1 MSVYMSTV
9 IVLVAMVAAFVLAS
23 IFLKSPEISLAV
35 TAVVGVLFG
44 CGFGWTESFPRILV
58 EGLFVNLDTALIF
71 ITASVFVN
79 IYAKSGALDTITR
92 GLVSK
97 VNNKWILLACMGALM
112 LIPGALT
119 GAGSISIFVLGTMV
133 ATIVGA
139 MGLNKKRATAFV
151 FMFAILSAA
160 APPVNL
166 WAMMI
171 ASGSDIPYV
180 GFGLPL
186 MVPIIIVGIFTIIF
200 LGWGTKRQSKEE
212 VLASLPEPTA
222 NMTWWRIVLPP
233 VVLVALFLLSNYAAH
248 SIPILGLPLMFV
260 ISAIVAIICNPKKVG
275 LKGYGKILN
284 DTFEQ
289 IFPLIATVLSVGML
303 QNAMSATGVKG
314 LIGITFITLP
324 VVWIY
329 ATVLFVAPFLQGAL
343 NYGSAVVFGAPL
355 IFLFNSMGFDP
366 KIAAVALALMFPI
379 GDCLPPSRITGR
391 LAIEATG
398 YDGKYTDFLKAVLIP
413 CLVLGLIALAMLIW
427 PNKFTFLI

>member
-1 MSVYMSTV
+1 MSTI

-23 IFLKSPEISLAV
+23 IFLKSPEISLAI
-35 TAVVGVLFG
+35 TAVVGLLFG
-44 CGFGWTESFPRILV
+44 CGFGWTNSFPRVLV

-79 IYAKSGALDTITR
+79 FYAKSGALDTITR

-97 VNNKWILLACMGALM
+97 FNNKWLLLAAMGALM

-133 ATIVGA
+133 ATIAGA

-186 MVPIIIVGIFTIIF
+186 MVPITIVGIFTIIF

-212 VLASLPEPTA
+212 VLASLPAPTEG
-222 NMTWWRIVLPP
+222 MTWWRIALPP

-248 SIPILGLPLMFV
+248 YIPILGLPLMFV
-260 ISAIVAIICNPKKVG
+260 ISAIVAVICNPKKMG
-275 LKGYGKILN
+275 IKDYIKIIN

-366 KIAAVALALMFPI
+366 KIAAVAISLMFPI

-398 YDGKYTDFLKAVLIP
+398 YEGKYMDFLKAVLIP

>member
-1 MSVYMSTV
+1 MSVYTSTIV
-9 IVLVAMVAAFVLAS
+9 VLVIMVAAFVLAS

-35 TAVVGVLFG
+35 TAAVGVACG
-44 CGFGWTESFPRILV
+44 CAFGWTDSFPRILV
-58 EGLFVNLDTALIF
+58 EGLFVNLDTAMIF

-79 IYAKSGALDTITR
+79 IYSQTGAIDTVTR
-92 GLVSK
+92 GLVK
-97 VNNKWILLACMGALM
+97 HVNSKWILLACMGALM
-112 LIPGALT
+112 IIPGALT

-133 ATIVGA
+133 STIAGA
-139 MGLNKKRATAFV
+139 MGLDKKRSAAFV
-151 FMFAILSAA
+151 FIFAILSAA

-186 MVPIIIVGIFTIIF
+186 MVPIIIVGIFTIVF

-212 VLASLPEPTA
+212 ILATLPEAPA
-222 NMTWWRIVLPP
+222 NMKWWRILLPLLVLI
-233 VVLVALFLLSNYAAH
+233 ALFLLSNYAAH
-248 SIPILGLPLMFV
+248 YIPVLGLPLMF
-260 ISAIVAIICNPKKVG
+260 ILSAIVAMLCNPKKMK
-275 LKGYGKILN
+275 LKDYGKIIN
-284 DTFEQ
+284 NTFEQ

-355 IFLFNSMGFDP
+355 IFLFNSMGFEP

-391 LAIEATG
+391 LAIEAVG
-398 YDGKYTDFLKAVLIP
+398 YKGKYIDFIKAVLIP
-413 CLVLGLIALAMLIW
+413 CLMLGLIALAMLIW